1 MDFKQINI
9 SVRFLWMA
17 ILVVLIS
24 SCVRNK
30 NFGNVESNPAMQK
43 NSFVVKEVI
52 QTDKYTYMR
61 VEENLTEKWVAV
73 NRQDANVG
81 DVYFYEGVL
90 QMNNFQSKAL
100 NRTFDEIFFL
110 SKVSETPTGQSNG
123 VGMPA
128 HSGKY
133 DIQEN
138 HSISMAKEKNEITI
152 ARLFGNREYYANK
165 EVKIRGVAVKVNEN
179 VMDRNWV
186 HIQDGTSFNSNFDLT
201 VTTNDSITIGEEVTF
216 KGKIILDK
224 NFGSGY
230 FYDIIMENA
239 ELVDPF

>member
-1 MDFKQINI
+1 
-9 SVRFLWMA
+9 
-17 ILVVLIS
+17 
-24 SCVRNK
+24 
-30 NFGNVESNPAMQK
+30 
-43 NSFVVKEVI
+43 
-52 QTDKYTYMR
+52 
-61 VEENLTEKWVAV
+61 
-73 NRQDANVG
+73 
-81 DVYFYEGVL
+81 
-90 QMNNFQSKAL
+90 
-100 NRTFDEIFFL
+100 
-110 SKVSETPTGQSNG
+110 
-123 VGMPA
+123 MPA